1 MSQYYITAS
10 ESPISVTR
18 INEVLVNHPS
28 STAFA
33 GSTVVNNISIANN
46 TNSKIS
52 SLANQSYK
60 YLFSQNITSLDK
72 RPIKFSDFRNNLFF
86 ASVVNVIGETPSQY
100 GNQNDGSITIIPFG
114 GTGGNFK
121 IKIYVPTVET
131 YIDGYTTGARTKD
144 YRNCGKGNKD
154 CNNHPW
160 SYPKIPIYKTR
171 IVDVT
176 VAETECLAGNSLTKI
191 VDTGTY
197 HVRIEQIDATGELS
211 VIRSYDYAVSV
222 GWRGDPQVG
231 VFTLAQRL
239 SGDNS
244 GWHQS
249 RRILAGIVT
258 TPQEASLGVVPYY
271 HLR

>member
-1 MSQYYITAS
+1 MSKYYITAT
-10 ESPISVTR
+10 ETPISVTR

-28 STAFA
+28 STAFF

-46 TNSKIS
+46 TNSTIS

-60 YLFSQNITSLDK
+60 YLFSQNITSVVTPIRKRMLLAPD

-86 ASVVNVIGETPSQY
+86 ASVAVVIGETPSQY
-100 GNQNDGSITIIPFG
+100 GNNNDGSIRIIPFG

-121 IKIYVPTVET
+121 IKIYVPTVEK

-144 YRNCGKGNKD
+144 SRCGAGNND

-211 VIRSYDYAVSV
+211 VIRSYDYVVSV
-222 GWRGDPQVG
+222 GWRVG
-231 VFTLAQRL
+231 GGFD
-239 SGDNS
+239 S
-244 GWHQS
+244 
-249 RRILAGIVT
+249 
-258 TPQEASLGVVPYY
+258 TPKY
-271 HLR
+271 HIR